1 LPLSGE
7 EAVFLVTFVVLAA
20 LTVPLAG
27 GRLAALAD
35 VRLHQ
40 PWLLAAAL
48 VMQTASI
55 YLPGLPATA
64 RIALQVLS
72 YPVAGL
78 FLVSNRHLP
87 GMLLVAAGAAGN
99 LLAMS
104 VNGGVMPASPAAV
117 AAAGLPAGQA
127 GYSNSAVLAH
137 PRLAGL
143 GDVFAIPSSWPL
155 ANVFSPGDVLI
166 ALGVAWALHRL
177 SGSRLASPWRS
188 EPPGA

>member
-1 LPLSGE
+1 
-7 EAVFLVTFVVLAA
+7 VFLVTFVVLAA

-35 VRLHQ
+35 VPLHL
-40 PWLLAAAL
+40 PWLLLAAL

-64 RIALQVLS
+64 RVALQVLS

-78 FLVSNRHLP
+78 FLARNRHLP
-87 GMLLVAAGAAGN
+87 GMLLVAVGGACN

-104 VNGGVMPASPAAV
+104 VNGGVMPASPAAA
-117 AAAGLPAGQA
+117 AAAGLGAGQD
-127 GYSNSAVLAH
+127 GYSNSAVLAD
-137 PRLAGL
+137 PRLAFL
-143 GDVFAIPSSWPL
+143 GDVFAIPRSWPL

-177 SGSRLASPWRS
+177 TGSRLAPPWRTP
-188 EPPGA
+188 PPGA

>member
-1 LPLSGE
+1 M
-7 EAVFLVTFVVLAA
+7 FLVTFVALAA

-35 VRLHQ
+35 VRVQL
-40 PWLLAAAL
+40 PWLLPAAL
-48 VMQTASI
+48 VMQTAGI
-55 YLPGLPATA
+55 YLPGLPVTA

-78 FLVSNRHLP
+78 FLVRNRHLP
-87 GMLLVAAGAAGN
+87 GMLLVGAGGACN

-104 VNGGVMPASPAAV
+104 VNGGVMPASPAAA

-127 GYSNSAVLAH
+127 GYSNSAVLAD
-137 PRLAGL
+137 PRLAFL

-166 ALGVAWALHRL
+166 AVGVAWAMHRL
-177 SGSRLASPWRS
+177 AGSRLAPPWRAS
-188 EPPGA
+188 LPGA

>member
-1 LPLSGE
+1 
-7 EAVFLVTFVVLAA
+7 VFLVAFVMLAA

-27 GRLAALAD
+27 GRLAALAE
-35 VRLHQ
+35 VRVHLG
-40 PWLLAAAL
+40 WLLPAAL
-48 VMQTASI
+48 AMQTASI
-55 YLPGLPATA
+55 YLPGLPLVA

-78 FLVSNRHLP
+78 FLASNRHLP
-87 GMLLVAAGAAGN
+87 GMLLVAAGGACN

-104 VNGGVMPASPAAV
+104 VNGGIMPASPAA
-117 AAAGLPAGQA
+117 AASAGQTGAAA
-127 GYSNSAVLAH
+127 GYSNSAVVAD
-137 PRLAGL
+137 PRLAFL

-177 SGSRLASPWRS
+177 AGSRLARAPWRAS
-188 EPPGA
+188 LPGA